1 MKKNI
6 KIISATFIAMML
18 VISACKN
25 DDVIIISKDLTVNFD
40 QNSYNLPENGDP
52 VVATLISKES
62 YADKTIEI
70 KVEGSAVYGTDYT
83 TVPEV
88 VDGVMTIEVAKGQ
101 SEYTVTISPID
112 NFIVNDERNMTFT
125 LQSTDEIE
133 AGEESTLTV
142 TMSDD
147 EVPGLTELFE
157 GFEGGTVNDPVT
169 GVNWI
174 NYAEAGT
181 RTYVYKAFSGN
192 QFAEFNPFSSGE
204 DENVGWLVTPR
215 IAMDE
220 VAFKEMSLWSQRRFR
235 DGEQL
240 SILYSSDFTGIST
253 DITTATWTSLSYTAP
268 SVNDTWIE
276 TGAIDLSALTGDVF
290 FAFKY
295 VGSGNNNTLDGTW
308 RIDNLR
314 IGLETP
320 SINLSTTNIA
330 DFGTVNNGETSGE
343 TTFTIQGTNTG
354 GNVTITAPSNFEVS
368 LSSGSEFASSID
380 VDVSTIQTIYVR
392 FVPTS
397 GTNGSKTGNIILSCA
412 NLVNRTI
419 AVSGTE
425 DGNAV
430 TIGLLEENF
439 DYGSSNGP
447 MRVVSGGNWSNH
459 SGTFDTFG
467 YINSGLSMTGYAA
480 SGVGGA
486 AFVDASQ
493 PEDINRTFAVQSSG
507 AFYAGML
514 VNVSSA
520 NTSGTYVLHYKDASF
535 GFVGRVFVKDDGGGN
550 LLFGLSNSSTGI
562 YSTTLFSYNTTYFVV
577 LKFNADTGQSDLF
590 VMNSVPGSEPSAEIS
605 TGAGTAKTDVQAIGI
620 RQGGQ
625 GINLIV
631 DGIIVTTDWADF
643 IP

>member
-133 AGEESTLTV
+133 AGDESTLTV

-157 GFEGGTVNDPVT
+157 DFEGGTVNDPVA

-181 RTYVYKAFSGN
+181 RTYVYKSFSGN
-192 QFAEFNPFSSGE
+192 QFGEFNPFSSGE

-253 DITTATWTSLSYTAP
+253 DITTATWTSLPYTAP

-276 TGAIDLSALTGDVF
+276 TGAIDLSALSGDVF

-320 SINLSTTNIA
+320 DLTIPSSIA
-330 DFGTVNNGETSGE
+330 DFGSVNNGESSGE
-343 TTFTIQGTNTG
+343 TSFQITSAGIS

-368 LSSGSEFASSID
+368 LTSGTGFTNEVVLDASS
-380 VDVSTIQTIYVR
+380 TQTVYVR
-392 FVPTS
+392 FVP
-397 GTNGSKTGNIILSCA
+397 NTGINNVVTGDLTLSA
-412 NLVNRTI
+412 AEITGRTI
-419 AVSGTE
+419 SVSGTE
-425 DGNAV
+425 AGNIPPLFFEDFESDGNG
-430 TIGLLEENF
+430 TRYTTSIGEF
-439 DYGSSNGP
+439 SDGTADYFGRVASDGLSIGSFVEFTNI
-447 MRVVSGGNWSNH
+447 SGGGYFAAMDIDAANAVG
-459 SGTFDTFG
+459 SGGPTSATFEIAGINISGKTNLQFSILVAEDDNGTSEHWDDNTEFIIEYQIDGGG
-467 YINSGLSMTGYAA
+467 YQSL
-480 SGVGGA
+480 
-486 AFVDASQ
+486 
-493 PEDINRTFAVQSSG
+493 FAVQTITDALASNNKKPYEDTDFDGSG
-507 AFYAGML
+507 DGAEI
-514 VNVSSA
+514 
-520 NTSGTYVLHYKDASF
+520 TSVFTE
-535 GFVGRVFVKDDGGGN
+535 FVKNITGTGN
-550 LLFGLSNSSTGI
+550 SLDIRISMNILDAGDEDIAFDNIKITG
-562 YSTTLFSYNTTYFVV
+562 N
-577 LKFNADTGQSDLF
+577 
-590 VMNSVPGSEPSAEIS
+590 
-605 TGAGTAKTDVQAIGI
+605 
-620 RQGGQ
+620 
-625 GINLIV
+625 
-631 DGIIVTTDWADF
+631 
-643 IP
+643 